1 MPKDQEGLFRMLAAS
16 AHLVAKGQ
24 MSAAEGRAVA
34 DLANRA
40 SQVLKRLGGMK
51 PQLTADDLRGQSM
64 DQLKALVGQLFGKLS
79 PDGDTARTTVG
90 ASGQPIPEHGEDAG
104 ITQGGRRE
112 DAGIGPGV
120 AKVLELLKQEP
131 AA

>member
-79 PDGDTARTTVG
+79 PDQTAPAPVES
-90 ASGQPIPEHGEDAG
+90 AAAEQHPVEQFPDP
-104 ITQGGRRE
+104 
-112 DAGIGPGV
+112 GPGV
-120 AKVLELLKQEP
+120 AKVLELLQKEP